1 MTEFTKIL
9 DRIDIS
15 RIAAYFLYGSESTS
29 SITDSYEERIS
40 ASYKEVY
47 AKLETLFPT
56 ADKTDPALQDAISDL
71 ALTHSDVYLQ
81 VGVLIGFQL
90 YKVLEKEYHS
100 PKAAGID
107 KVIKNYIT
115 SAGKNRKD
123 RQDEDCLL
131 ENFFEFRKCHSL
143 EKMLACNEEYQNASR
158 KCEEEVEKLGRQNL
172 NDEQRSAVDKA
183 ISAANAAGAEYGAAA
198 YQQGF
203 DDARRLFMELFQ

>member
-71 ALTHSDVYLQ
+71 ALAHSDVYLQ

-90 YKVLEKEYHS
+90 YKVLEKEYNS

-115 SAGKNRKD
+115 SAGNSQKD
-123 RQDEDCLL
+123 TQGDDCLL
-131 ENFFEFRKCHSL
+131 KNFFEFRKCHSL
-143 EKMLACNEEYQNASR
+143 EKMLAGNTEYQNASR
-158 KCEEEVEKLGRQNL
+158 KCEEEVEKLSRQK
-172 NDEQRSAVDKA
+172 DEQKSAVDKA